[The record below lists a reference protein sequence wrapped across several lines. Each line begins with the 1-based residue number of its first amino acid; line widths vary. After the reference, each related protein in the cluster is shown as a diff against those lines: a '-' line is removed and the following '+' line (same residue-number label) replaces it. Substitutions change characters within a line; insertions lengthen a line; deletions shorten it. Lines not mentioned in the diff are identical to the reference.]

1 MKRPS
6 NEALVRLMPALVLV
20 VLALLPAFLAPR
32 EVLTGWLAFSV
43 FLSTLLLG
51 GFFFLMLTLIIPG
64 GWSGPVRPAAAQLSV
79 CMPLLALSLVPVL
92 LATHI
97 VFPWSG
103 DETLAGF
110 REFYL
115 SPASF
120 IIRTVLILL
129 VLLVLNGQLLRRG
142 SRALAIW
149 ALLIFMLVQ
158 NLMATDLVLSLDPD
172 FHSSGFGLY
181 LLSIQA
187 LTGFSAIV
195 WLRLGGRE
203 GSRQER
209 RVLGALLLVLLL
221 CWAYFT
227 FMQYFILW
235 SGNLPSRAAW
245 YERRESGVWL
255 LLERLLATLRLLPA
269 FLMLFTP
276 FRQGR
281 TWLLLFSALSM
292 LGTLLEI
299 AWLIL
304 PELHRYGWGSF
315 AYLAPALGLL
325 LLARVGLRFAPEA
338 PAVPTLEVK
347 R

>member
-6 NEALVRLMPALVLV
+6 NEMAIRLLPSLALV
-20 VLALLPAFLAPR
+20 VLALLPTVVAPK
-32 EVLTGWLAFSV
+32 EALTGWLAFSV
-43 FLSTLLLG
+43 LLSAPVLG
-51 GFFFLMLTLIIPG
+51 GFFFLLLAIIIPG
-64 GWSGPVRPAAAQLSV
+64 GWNAPVRPAAARLSAS
-79 CMPLLALSLVPVL
+79 MPLLALSLLPVL

-103 DETLAGF
+103 DETLKGF
-110 REFYL
+110 RAFYL
-115 SPASF
+115 SPAAF
-120 IIRTVLILL
+120 IVRTVLILL
-129 VLLVLNGQLLRRG
+129 LLLILNRLLLLGG

-149 ALLIFMLVQ
+149 SLLIFMLVQ
-158 NLMATDLVLSLDPD
+158 NLMVTDFILSLDPE

-181 LLSIQA
+181 ILSIQA

-203 GSRQER
+203 ASAQER
-209 RVLGALLLVLLL
+209 GVLGALLLVMLL

-245 YERRESGVWL
+245 FARRGTGTWL
-255 LLERLLATLRLLPA
+255 LLERLLIALHLGPTFLL
-269 FLMLFTP
+269 LFPP

-281 TWLLLFSALSM
+281 KWLLLFAALSILATVM
-292 LGTLLEI
+292 EI

-304 PELHRYGWGSF
+304 PELDRHGWAMLAF
-315 AYLAPALGLL
+315 LAPALGLVLAARPL
-325 LLARVGLRFAPEA
+325 LRLKPDT
-338 PAVPTLEVK
+338 PTSSAMETSS
-347 R
+347 